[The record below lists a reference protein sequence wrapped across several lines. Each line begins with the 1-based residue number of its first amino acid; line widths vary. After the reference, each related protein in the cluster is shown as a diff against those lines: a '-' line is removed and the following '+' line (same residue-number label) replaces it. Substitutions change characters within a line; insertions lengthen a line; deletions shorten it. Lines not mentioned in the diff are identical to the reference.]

1 MTVTLPPETEE
12 LARLVAA
19 RSGKTLEDVLKEG
32 VEMEARIAGVT
43 VAESTVPRMPAR
55 IDRAREIAKRIA
67 SRPLL
72 DPRTPRDILEQA
84 WAAPDD
90 RRR

>member
-1 MTVTLPPETEE
+1 LTVTLPPETEE

-32 VEMEARIAGVT
+32 VEMEARIAGVA
-43 VAESTVPRMPAR
+43 VAESTALRTPAR

>member
-1 MTVTLPPETEE
+1 LTIALPPETEE

-19 RSGKTLEDVLKEG
+19 RSGKTLEDVLKQG
-32 VEMEARIAGVT
+32 VEMEARIAGVA
-43 VAESTVPRMPAR
+43 VATPRKPAS
-55 IDRAREIAKRIA
+55 IDRAREIAMGIA

-72 DPRTPRDILEQA
+72 DTRPPRDILDQA
-84 WAAPDD
+84 WGTRDD

>member
-1 MTVTLPPETEE
+1 LTITLPPETEQ
-12 LARLVAA
+12 LARRVAA
-19 RSGKTLEDVLKEG
+19 RSGKTLEDVLKAG
-32 VEMEARIAGVT
+32 VEMEARIAGVS
-43 VAESTVPRMPAR
+43 VAESTVPGKSAD
-55 IDRAREIAKRIA
+55 IDRARDIARRIS

-72 DPRTPRDILEQA
+72 DPRTPQDILEQA

>member
-1 MTVTLPPETEE
+1 MITLPPETEA

-32 VEMEARIAGVT
+32 VEIEARIAGV
-43 VAESTVPRMPAR
+43 AIAQSTAPRKPAQV
-55 IDRAREIAKRIA
+55 DRAREIAKRIA

-72 DPRTPRDILEQA
+72 DPRPPRDILEQA
-84 WAAPDD
+84 WGAPDD

>member
-1 MTVTLPPETEE
+1 MTINVPPETEQ

-19 RSGKTLEDVLKEG
+19 RSGKTLEDVLREG
-32 VEMEARIAGVT
+32 VEMEARIAGVA
-43 VAESTVPRMPAR
+43 VSESTAPREPAR

-72 DPRTPRDILEQA
+72 DSRAPRAILEQA

>member
-1 MTVTLPPETEE
+1 LTITLPPETEQ
-12 LARLVAA
+12 LARRVAA
-19 RSGKTLEDVLKEG
+19 RSGKTLEDVLKAG
-32 VEMEARIAGVT
+32 VEMEARIAGIA
-43 VAESTVPRMPAR
+43 VAESAAPGKPADV
-55 IDRAREIAKRIA
+55 DRAREIALRIS

-72 DPRTPRDILEQA
+72 DPRTPQDILEQA

>member
-12 LARLVAA
+12 LARRVAA

-32 VEMEARIAGVT
+32 VEIEARIAGVA
-43 VAESTVPRMPAR
+43 VAESTALRTPAR

>member
-32 VEMEARIAGVT
+32 VEMEARIAGVA
-43 VAESTVPRMPAR
+43 VAKSAALRTPAR

>member
-1 MTVTLPPETEE
+1 MITLPPETEE
-12 LARLVAA
+12 LARRVAA

-32 VEMEARIAGVT
+32 VEMEARIAGVAI
-43 VAESTVPRMPAR
+43 AEGTAPRKPAQV
-55 IDRAREIAKRIA
+55 DRAREIAKRIA

-72 DPRTPRDILEQA
+72 DPRPPRDILEQA
-84 WAAPDD
+84 WGAPDD

>member
-32 VEMEARIAGVT
+32 VEMEARIAGVA
-43 VAESTVPRMPAR
+43 VAESTALRTPAR

-84 WAAPDD
+84 WAAPDN

>member
-1 MTVTLPPETEE
+1 LTITLPPETEE

-32 VEMEARIAGVT
+32 VEMEARIAGVA
-43 VAESTVPRMPAR
+43 VAESTAPRKPAQV
-55 IDRAREIAKRIA
+55 DRAREIAKRIA

-84 WAAPDD
+84 WAHPDD

>member
-1 MTVTLPPETEE
+1 MTITLPPETEE

-32 VEMEARIAGVT
+32 VEMEARIAGIV
-43 VAESTVPRMPAR
+43 VAESTAPREAAGV
-55 IDRAREIAKRIA
+55 DRAREIAKRIA

-72 DPRTPRDILEQA
+72 DPRTPRAILEQA
-84 WAAPDD
+84 WVAPDD

>member
-1 MTVTLPPETEE
+1 MITLPPETEE

-19 RSGKTLEDVLKEG
+19 RSGSTLEDVLKEG
-32 VEMEARIAGVT
+32 VEMEARIAGVAI
-43 VAESTVPRMPAR
+43 AESSAPRKPAQV
-55 IDRAREIAKRIA
+55 DRAREIAKRIA

-72 DPRTPRDILEQA
+72 DPRPPRDILEQA
-84 WAAPDD
+84 WGAPDD